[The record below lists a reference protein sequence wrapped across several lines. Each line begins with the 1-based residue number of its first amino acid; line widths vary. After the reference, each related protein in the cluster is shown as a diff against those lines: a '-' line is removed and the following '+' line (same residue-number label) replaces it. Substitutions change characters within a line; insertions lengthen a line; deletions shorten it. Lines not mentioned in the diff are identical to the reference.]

1 MKTTL
6 KETFE
11 KVTVPELKKELGIL
25 NSNAVP
31 RVEKVVINIGLGRA
45 NQQPS
50 FKDKLLPE
58 IEKELAALC
67 GQKPAPRGAKK
78 SIAGF
83 KLREGQVIGL
93 SATLRGA
100 RMYDFIYKLTMAVYP
115 RVRDFRGVDLKNI
128 DKQGNL
134 NLGFKEHVIFPEII
148 PEVSMAQFGLQITV
162 VVRNIKKTTDAIALY
177 SKLGFRFKEPAKTA
191 KRKK

>member
-177 SKLGFRFKEPAKTA
+177 SKLGFRFKEPTKTA